1 MEKKYSIIV
10 LCFEWKIAKFENV
23 GISKHYK
30 ILIMASEKEKN
41 HYDLTEIEN
50 RRRKKTFPK
59 GLARRGVKS
68 NFRQIAK

>member
-1 MEKKYSIIV
+1 
-10 LCFEWKIAKFENV
+10 
-23 GISKHYK
+23 
-30 ILIMASEKEKN
+30 MASEKEKN

-50 RRRKKTFPK
+50 YRRKKTFPK